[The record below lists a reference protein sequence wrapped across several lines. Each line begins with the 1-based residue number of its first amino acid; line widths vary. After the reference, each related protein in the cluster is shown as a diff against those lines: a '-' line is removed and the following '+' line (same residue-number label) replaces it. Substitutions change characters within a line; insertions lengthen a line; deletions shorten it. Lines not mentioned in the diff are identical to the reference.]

1 MPLHGYGD
9 FDESEPVFMNAIQ
22 DSNVDKVGEALKAQ
36 RFQMLE
42 DIAHELSSG
51 SVVFPT
57 CFDAALRLR
66 KELQNP
72 DLSITQIARVV
83 ALEPLVAT
91 RLMQLAGSV
100 LHSPDGTPAGD
111 LQAAINRLGVDLV
124 RTTALAIA
132 MSQLLRSKET
142 ALFGD
147 FARALWGHSIRAAA
161 ATRLL
166 AQTYT
171 HSRIN
176 PDQALLAGLVHD
188 LGAFY
193 MLYRAVQYEEL
204 RMRPETVKYLMLQW
218 HESIGVSLLSA
229 LGLPEQIVNAVADH
243 DQPRSLPETLRT
255 LEDLVYVGNIL
266 AGSDFEWMHQNA
278 DSHAGHVGAIIQRY
292 AELLP
297 KIEADAREMQAV
309 FS

>member
-1 MPLHGYGD
+1 
-9 FDESEPVFMNAIQ
+9 MNMIQ
-22 DSNVDKVGEALKAQ
+22 DANVDKVGEALKAQ

-42 DIAHELSSG
+42 DIARELSSG

-72 DLSITQIARVV
+72 DLPIPRMVKVV

-91 RLMQLAGSV
+91 RLMQMAGSV
-100 LHSPDGTPAGD
+100 LYSRDGTPARD
-111 LQAAINRLGVDLV
+111 LQAAIHRLGVELV
-124 RTTALAIA
+124 RTSALAIA
-132 MSQLLRSKET
+132 MSQLLRAKET
-142 ALFGD
+142 AVFGD
-147 FARALWGHSIRAAA
+147 FAKALWGHSIRTAA

-171 HSRIN
+171 RIN

-193 MLYRAVQYEEL
+193 MLYRAAQYEEL
-204 RMRPETVKYLMLQW
+204 RVRPGTVKHVMLQW
-218 HESIGVSLLSA
+218 HEGIGVSLLSA
-229 LGLPEQIVNAVADH
+229 LGLPEDIVNAVTDH
-243 DQPRSLPETLRT
+243 DQPRSLPDPLRT
-255 LEDLVYVGNIL
+255 LGDLVYVGNLL
-266 AGSDFEWMHQNA
+266 AGSHLEWFGQ
-278 DSHAGHVGAIIQRY
+278 DAGIDAAGGQVDAVRSLY

-297 KIEADAREMQAV
+297 QIEADSLEMQAV
-309 FS
+309 LS

>member
-1 MPLHGYGD
+1 
-9 FDESEPVFMNAIQ
+9 MNMIQ
-22 DSNVDKVGEALKAQ
+22 DANVDKVGEALKAQ

-42 DIAHELSSG
+42 DIARELSSG

-72 DLSITQIARVV
+72 DLPIPRMVKVV

-91 RLMQLAGSV
+91 RLMQMAGSV
-100 LHSPDGTPAGD
+100 LYSPDGTPARD
-111 LQAAINRLGVDLV
+111 LQAAIHRLGVELV
-124 RTTALAIA
+124 RTSALAIA
-132 MSQLLRSKET
+132 MSQLLRAKET
-142 ALFGD
+142 AVFGD
-147 FARALWGHSIRAAA
+147 FAKALWGHSIRTAA

-171 HSRIN
+171 RIN

-193 MLYRAVQYEEL
+193 MLYRAAQYEEL
-204 RMRPETVKYLMLQW
+204 RVRPGTVKHVMLQW
-218 HESIGVSLLSA
+218 HEGIGVSLLSA
-229 LGLPEQIVNAVADH
+229 LGLPEDIVNAVTDH
-243 DQPRSLPETLRT
+243 DQPRSLPEPLRT
-255 LEDLVYVGNIL
+255 LGDLVYVGNLL
-266 AGSDFEWMHQNA
+266 AGSHLEWFGQ
-278 DSHAGHVGAIIQRY
+278 DAGIEAAGGQVDAVRSLY

-297 KIEADAREMQAV
+297 QIEADSLEMQAV
-309 FS
+309 LS

>member
-1 MPLHGYGD
+1 
-9 FDESEPVFMNAIQ
+9 MNMIQ
-22 DSNVDKVGEALKAQ
+22 DANVDKVGEALKAQ

-42 DIAHELSSG
+42 DIARELSSG

-72 DLSITQIARVV
+72 DLPIPRMVKVV

-91 RLMQLAGSV
+91 RLMQMAGSV
-100 LHSPDGTPAGD
+100 LYSPDGTPARD
-111 LQAAINRLGVDLV
+111 LQAAIHRLGVELV
-124 RTTALAIA
+124 RTSALAIA
-132 MSQLLRSKET
+132 MSQLLRAKET
-142 ALFGD
+142 AVFGD
-147 FARALWGHSIRAAA
+147 FAKALWGHSIRTAA

-171 HSRIN
+171 RIN

-193 MLYRAVQYEEL
+193 MLYRAAQYEEL
-204 RMRPETVKYLMLQW
+204 RVRPSTVKHVMLQW
-218 HESIGVSLLSA
+218 HEGIGVSLLSA
-229 LGLPEQIVNAVADH
+229 LGLPEDIVNAVTDH
-243 DQPRSLPETLRT
+243 DQPRSLPDPLRT
-255 LEDLVYVGNIL
+255 LGDLVYVGNLL
-266 AGSDFEWMHQNA
+266 AGSHLEWFGQ
-278 DSHAGHVGAIIQRY
+278 DAGIEAAGGQVDAVRSLY

-297 KIEADAREMQAV
+297 QIEADSLEMQAV
-309 FS
+309 LS

>member
-1 MPLHGYGD
+1 
-9 FDESEPVFMNAIQ
+9 MNMIQ
-22 DSNVDKVGEALKAQ
+22 DANVDKVGEALKAQ

-42 DIAHELSSG
+42 DIARELSSG

-72 DLSITQIARVV
+72 DLPIPRMVKVV

-91 RLMQLAGSV
+91 RLMQMAGSV
-100 LHSPDGTPAGD
+100 LYSPDGTPARD
-111 LQAAINRLGVDLV
+111 LQAAIHRLGVELV
-124 RTTALAIA
+124 RTSALAIA
-132 MSQLLRSKET
+132 MSQLLRAKET
-142 ALFGD
+142 AVFGD
-147 FARALWGHSIRAAA
+147 FAKALWGHSIRTAA

-171 HSRIN
+171 RIN

-193 MLYRAVQYEEL
+193 MLYRAAQYEEL
-204 RMRPETVKYLMLQW
+204 RVRPGTVKHVMLQW
-218 HESIGVSLLSA
+218 HEGIGVSLLSA
-229 LGLPEQIVNAVADH
+229 LGLPEDIVNAVTVH
-243 DQPRSLPETLRT
+243 DQPRSLPDPLRT
-255 LEDLVYVGNIL
+255 LGDLVYVGNLL
-266 AGSDFEWMHQNA
+266 AGSHLEWFGQ
-278 DSHAGHVGAIIQRY
+278 DAGIDAAGGQVDAVRSLY

-297 KIEADAREMQAV
+297 QIEADSLEMQAV
-309 FS
+309 LS

>member
-1 MPLHGYGD
+1 
-9 FDESEPVFMNAIQ
+9 MNMIQ
-22 DSNVDKVGEALKAQ
+22 DANVDKVGEALKAQ

-42 DIAHELSSG
+42 DIARELSSG

-72 DLSITQIARVV
+72 DLPIPRMVKVV

-91 RLMQLAGSV
+91 RLIQMAGSV
-100 LHSPDGTPAGD
+100 LYSPDGTPARD
-111 LQAAINRLGVDLV
+111 LQAAIHRLGVELV
-124 RTTALAIA
+124 RTSALAIA
-132 MSQLLRSKET
+132 MSQLLRAKET
-142 ALFGD
+142 AVFGD
-147 FARALWGHSIRAAA
+147 FAKALWGHSIRTAA

-171 HSRIN
+171 RIN

-193 MLYRAVQYEEL
+193 MLYRAAQYEEL
-204 RMRPETVKYLMLQW
+204 RVRPGTVKHVMLQW
-218 HESIGVSLLSA
+218 HEGIGVSLLSA
-229 LGLPEQIVNAVADH
+229 LGLPEDIVNAVTDH
-243 DQPRSLPETLRT
+243 DQPRSLPDPLRT
-255 LEDLVYVGNIL
+255 LGDLVYVGNLL
-266 AGSDFEWMHQNA
+266 AGSHLEWFGQ
-278 DSHAGHVGAIIQRY
+278 DAGIEAAGGQVDAVRSLY

-297 KIEADAREMQAV
+297 QIEADSLEMQAV
-309 FS
+309 LS

>member
-1 MPLHGYGD
+1 
-9 FDESEPVFMNAIQ
+9 MNMIQ
-22 DSNVDKVGEALKAQ
+22 DANVDKVGEALKAQ

-42 DIAHELSSG
+42 DIARELSSG

-72 DLSITQIARVV
+72 DLPIPRMVKVV

-91 RLMQLAGSV
+91 RLMQMAGSV
-100 LHSPDGTPAGD
+100 LYSPDGTPARD
-111 LQAAINRLGVDLV
+111 LQAAIHRLGVELV
-124 RTTALAIA
+124 RTSALAIA
-132 MSQLLRSKET
+132 MSQLLRAKET
-142 ALFGD
+142 AVFGD
-147 FARALWGHSIRAAA
+147 FAKALWGHSIRTAA

-171 HSRIN
+171 RIN

-193 MLYRAVQYEEL
+193 MLYRAAQYEEL
-204 RMRPETVKYLMLQW
+204 RVRPGTVKHVMLQW
-218 HESIGVSLLSA
+218 HEGIGVSLLSA
-229 LGLPEQIVNAVADH
+229 LGLPEDIVNAVTDH
-243 DQPRSLPETLRT
+243 DQPRSLPDPLRT
-255 LEDLVYVGNIL
+255 LGDLVYVGNLL
-266 AGSDFEWMHQNA
+266 AGSHLEWFGQ
-278 DSHAGHVGAIIQRY
+278 DAGIEAAGGQVDAVRSLY

-297 KIEADAREMQAV
+297 QIEADSLEMQV
-309 FS
+309 VLS

>member
-1 MPLHGYGD
+1 
-9 FDESEPVFMNAIQ
+9 MNVIQ
-22 DSNVDKVGEALKAQ
+22 DPSIDKVGEALKAQ
-36 RFQMLE
+36 RFKMLE
-42 DIAHELSSG
+42 DIARELSSD

-57 CFDAALRLR
+57 CFDVALRLR

-72 DLSITQIARVV
+72 DLSIPRMAKVV

-100 LHSPDGTPAGD
+100 LHSPDGTPARD
-111 LQAAINRLGVDLV
+111 LQVAINRLGVELV

-147 FARALWGHSIRAAA
+147 FAKALWGHSIGVAAA
-161 ATRLL
+161 ARLL
-166 AQTYT
+166 AQTFT
-171 HSRIN
+171 RIN

-193 MLYRAVQYEEL
+193 MLYRAAQYEEL

-229 LGLPEQIVNAVADH
+229 LGLPEQIVNAVVDH
-243 DQPRSLPETLRT
+243 DQPRPLPDTLRT

-266 AGSDFEWMHQNA
+266 ASSHLEWMHQDA
-278 DSHAGHVGAIIQRY
+278 DPRAAQFGAVSQRY

-297 KIEADAREMQAV
+297 KIETDAREMQAI

>member
-1 MPLHGYGD
+1 
-9 FDESEPVFMNAIQ
+9 MNMIQ
-22 DSNVDKVGEALKAQ
+22 DANVDKVGDALKAQ
-36 RFQMLE
+36 RFHMLE
-42 DIAHELSSG
+42 DIARELSSG

-72 DLSITQIARVV
+72 DLPIPRMVKVV

-91 RLMQLAGSV
+91 RLIQMAGSV
-100 LHSPDGTPAGD
+100 LYSPDGTPARD
-111 LQAAINRLGVDLV
+111 LQAAIHRLGVELV

-132 MSQLLRSKET
+132 MSQLLRAKET
-142 ALFGD
+142 AVFGD
-147 FARALWGHSIRAAA
+147 FAKALWGHSIRTAA

-171 HSRIN
+171 RIN

-193 MLYRAVQYEEL
+193 MLYRAAQYEEL
-204 RMRPETVKYLMLQW
+204 RVRPGTVKHVMLQW
-218 HESIGVSLLSA
+218 HEGIGVSLLSA
-229 LGLPEQIVNAVADH
+229 LGLPEDIVNAVTDH
-243 DQPRSLPETLRT
+243 DQPRSLPEPLRT
-255 LEDLVYVGNIL
+255 LGDLVYVGNLL
-266 AGSDFEWMHQNA
+266 AGSHLEWFGP
-278 DSHAGHVGAIIQRY
+278 DAGIETAGGQVDAVRSLY

-297 KIEADAREMQAV
+297 QIEADSLEMQV
-309 FS
+309 VLS

>member
-1 MPLHGYGD
+1 
-9 FDESEPVFMNAIQ
+9 MNMIQ
-22 DSNVDKVGEALKAQ
+22 DANVDKVGEALKAQ

-42 DIAHELSSG
+42 DIARELSSG

-72 DLSITQIARVV
+72 DLPIPRMVKVV

-91 RLMQLAGSV
+91 RLMQMAGSV
-100 LHSPDGTPAGD
+100 LYSPDGTPARD
-111 LQAAINRLGVDLV
+111 LQAAIHRLGVELV
-124 RTTALAIA
+124 RTSALAIA
-132 MSQLLRSKET
+132 MSQLLRAKET
-142 ALFGD
+142 AVFGD
-147 FARALWGHSIRAAA
+147 FAKALWGHSIRTAA

-171 HSRIN
+171 RIN

-193 MLYRAVQYEEL
+193 MLYRAAQYEEL
-204 RMRPETVKYLMLQW
+204 RVRPGTVKHVMLQW
-218 HESIGVSLLSA
+218 HEGIGVSLLSA
-229 LGLPEQIVNAVADH
+229 LGLPEDIVNAVTDH
-243 DQPRSLPETLRT
+243 DQPRSLPDPLRT
-255 LEDLVYVGNIL
+255 LGDLVYVGNLL
-266 AGSDFEWMHQNA
+266 AGSHLEWFGQ
-278 DSHAGHVGAIIQRY
+278 DAGTEAACGQVEAVRSLY

-297 KIEADAREMQAV
+297 QIEADSLEMQAV
-309 FS
+309 LS

>member
-1 MPLHGYGD
+1 
-9 FDESEPVFMNAIQ
+9 MNMIQ
-22 DSNVDKVGEALKAQ
+22 DANVDKVGEALKAQ

-42 DIAHELSSG
+42 DIARELSSG

-72 DLSITQIARVV
+72 DLPIPRMVKVV

-91 RLMQLAGSV
+91 RLMQMAGSV
-100 LHSPDGTPAGD
+100 LYSPDGTPARD
-111 LQAAINRLGVDLV
+111 LQAAIHRLGVELV
-124 RTTALAIA
+124 RTSALAIA
-132 MSQLLRSKET
+132 MSQLLRAKET
-142 ALFGD
+142 AVFGD
-147 FARALWGHSIRAAA
+147 FAKALWGHSIRTAA

-171 HSRIN
+171 RIN

-193 MLYRAVQYEEL
+193 MLYRAAQYEEL
-204 RMRPETVKYLMLQW
+204 RVRPGTVKHVMLQW
-218 HESIGVSLLSA
+218 HEGIGVSLLSA
-229 LGLPEQIVNAVADH
+229 LGLPEDIVNAVTDH
-243 DQPRSLPETLRT
+243 DQPRSLPDPLRT
-255 LEDLVYVGNIL
+255 LGDLVYVGNLL
-266 AGSDFEWMHQNA
+266 AGSHLEWFGP
-278 DSHAGHVGAIIQRY
+278 DAGIEAAGGQVDAVRSLY

-297 KIEADAREMQAV
+297 QIEADSLEMQAV
-309 FS
+309 LS

>member
-1 MPLHGYGD
+1 
-9 FDESEPVFMNAIQ
+9 MNMIQ
-22 DSNVDKVGEALKAQ
+22 DANVDKVGEALKAQ

-42 DIAHELSSG
+42 DIARELSSG

-72 DLSITQIARVV
+72 DLPIPRMVKVV

-91 RLMQLAGSV
+91 RLMQMAGSV
-100 LHSPDGTPAGD
+100 LYSPDGTPARD
-111 LQAAINRLGVDLV
+111 LQAAIHRLGVELV
-124 RTTALAIA
+124 RTSALAIA
-132 MSQLLRSKET
+132 MSQLLRAKET
-142 ALFGD
+142 AVFGD
-147 FARALWGHSIRAAA
+147 FAKALWGHSIRTAA

-171 HSRIN
+171 RIN

-193 MLYRAVQYEEL
+193 MLYRAAQYEEL
-204 RMRPETVKYLMLQW
+204 RVRPGTVKHVMLQW
-218 HESIGVSLLSA
+218 HEGIGVSLLSA
-229 LGLPEQIVNAVADH
+229 LGLPEDIVNAVTDH
-243 DQPRSLPETLRT
+243 DQPRSLPDPLRT
-255 LEDLVYVGNIL
+255 LGDLVYVGNLL
-266 AGSDFEWMHQNA
+266 AGSHLEWFGQ
-278 DSHAGHVGAIIQRY
+278 DAGIDAAGGQVDAVRSLY

-297 KIEADAREMQAV
+297 QIEADSLEMQAV
-309 FS
+309 LS

>member
-1 MPLHGYGD
+1 
-9 FDESEPVFMNAIQ
+9 MNMIQ
-22 DSNVDKVGEALKAQ
+22 DANVDKVGDALKAQ

-42 DIAHELSSG
+42 DIARELSLG

-72 DLSITQIARVV
+72 DLPIPRMVKVV

-91 RLMQLAGSV
+91 RLIQMAGSV
-100 LHSPDGTPAGD
+100 LYSPDGTPARD
-111 LQAAINRLGVDLV
+111 LQAAIHRLGVELV

-132 MSQLLRSKET
+132 MSQLLRAKET
-142 ALFGD
+142 AVFGD
-147 FARALWGHSIRAAA
+147 FAKALWGHSIRTAA

-171 HSRIN
+171 RIN

-193 MLYRAVQYEEL
+193 MLYRAAQYEEL
-204 RMRPETVKYLMLQW
+204 RVRPGTVKHVMLQW
-218 HESIGVSLLSA
+218 HEGIGVSLLSA
-229 LGLPEQIVNAVADH
+229 LGLPEDIVNAVTDH
-243 DQPRSLPETLRT
+243 DQPRSLPEPLRT
-255 LEDLVYVGNIL
+255 LGDLVYVGNLL
-266 AGSDFEWMHQNA
+266 AGSHLEWFGP
-278 DSHAGHVGAIIQRY
+278 DAGIETAGGQVDAVRSLY

-297 KIEADAREMQAV
+297 QIEADSLEMQV
-309 FS
+309 VLS

>member
-1 MPLHGYGD
+1 
-9 FDESEPVFMNAIQ
+9 MNMIQ
-22 DSNVDKVGEALKAQ
+22 DANVDKVGEALKAQ

-42 DIAHELSSG
+42 DIARELSSG

-72 DLSITQIARVV
+72 DLPIPRMVKVV

-91 RLMQLAGSV
+91 RLIQMAGSV
-100 LHSPDGTPAGD
+100 LYSPDGTPARD
-111 LQAAINRLGVDLV
+111 LQAAIHRLGVELV
-124 RTTALAIA
+124 RTSALAIA
-132 MSQLLRSKET
+132 MSQLLRAKET
-142 ALFGD
+142 AVFGD
-147 FARALWGHSIRAAA
+147 FAKALWGHSIRTAA

-171 HSRIN
+171 RIN

-193 MLYRAVQYEEL
+193 MLYRAAQYEEL
-204 RMRPETVKYLMLQW
+204 RVRPGTVKHVMLQW
-218 HESIGVSLLSA
+218 HEGIGVSLLSA
-229 LGLPEQIVNAVADH
+229 LGLPEDIVNAVTDH
-243 DQPRSLPETLRT
+243 DQPRSLPDPLRT
-255 LEDLVYVGNIL
+255 LGDLVYVGNLL
-266 AGSDFEWMHQNA
+266 AGSHLEWFGQ
-278 DSHAGHVGAIIQRY
+278 DAGIDAAGGQVDAVRSLY

-297 KIEADAREMQAV
+297 QIEADSLEMQAV
-309 FS
+309 LS

>member
-1 MPLHGYGD
+1 
-9 FDESEPVFMNAIQ
+9 MNMIQ
-22 DSNVDKVGEALKAQ
+22 DANVDKVGEALKAQ

-42 DIAHELSSG
+42 DIARELSSG

-72 DLSITQIARVV
+72 DLPIPRMVKVV

-91 RLMQLAGSV
+91 RLMQMAGSV
-100 LHSPDGTPAGD
+100 LYSPDGTPARD
-111 LQAAINRLGVDLV
+111 LQAAIHRLGVELV
-124 RTTALAIA
+124 RTSALAIA
-132 MSQLLRSKET
+132 MSQLLRAKET
-142 ALFGD
+142 AVFGD
-147 FARALWGHSIRAAA
+147 FAKALWGHSIRTAA

-171 HSRIN
+171 RIN

-193 MLYRAVQYEEL
+193 MLYRAAQYEEL
-204 RMRPETVKYLMLQW
+204 RVRPGTVKHVMLQW
-218 HESIGVSLLSA
+218 HEGIGVSLLSA
-229 LGLPEQIVNAVADH
+229 LGLPEDIVNAVTDH
-243 DQPRSLPETLRT
+243 DQPRSLPDPLRT
-255 LEDLVYVGNIL
+255 LGDLVYVGNLL
-266 AGSDFEWMHQNA
+266 AGSHLEWFGQ
-278 DSHAGHVGAIIQRY
+278 DAGIEAAGGQVDAVRSLY

-297 KIEADAREMQAV
+297 QIEADSLEMQAV
-309 FS
+309 LS

>member
-1 MPLHGYGD
+1 
-9 FDESEPVFMNAIQ
+9 MNMIQ
-22 DSNVDKVGEALKAQ
+22 DANVDKVGEALKAQ

-42 DIAHELSSG
+42 DIARELSSG

-72 DLSITQIARVV
+72 DLPIPRMVKVV

-91 RLMQLAGSV
+91 RLMQMAGSV
-100 LHSPDGTPAGD
+100 LYSPDGTPARD
-111 LQAAINRLGVDLV
+111 LQAAIHRLGVELV
-124 RTTALAIA
+124 RTSALAIA
-132 MSQLLRSKET
+132 MSQLLRAKET
-142 ALFGD
+142 AVFGD
-147 FARALWGHSIRAAA
+147 FAKALWGHSIRTAA

-171 HSRIN
+171 RIN

-193 MLYRAVQYEEL
+193 MLYRAAQYEEL
-204 RMRPETVKYLMLQW
+204 RVRPGTVKHVMLQW
-218 HESIGVSLLSA
+218 HEGIGVSLLSA
-229 LGLPEQIVNAVADH
+229 LGLPEDIVNAVTDH
-243 DQPRSLPETLRT
+243 DQPRSLPDPLRT
-255 LEDLVYVGNIL
+255 LGDLVYVGNLL
-266 AGSDFEWMHQNA
+266 AGSHLEWFGQ
-278 DSHAGHVGAIIQRY
+278 DAGIEAAGGQVDAVRSFY

-297 KIEADAREMQAV
+297 QIEADSLEMQAV
-309 FS
+309 LS

>member
-1 MPLHGYGD
+1 MS
-9 FDESEPVFMNAIQ
+9 FMDESEQVFVMNVIE
-22 DSNVDKVGEALKAQ
+22 DPSVDKVGEALKAQ

-42 DIAHELSSG
+42 DIARELSSE

-72 DLSITQIARVV
+72 DLSIPHLARIV

-100 LHSPDGTPAGD
+100 LHSPDGTPARD
-111 LQAAINRLGVDLV
+111 LQAAINRLGVELV

-142 ALFGD
+142 AVFGD
-147 FARALWGHSIRAAA
+147 FARALWGHSIRAAS

-166 AQTYT
+166 AQAHT
-171 HSRIN
+171 RIN

-193 MLYRAVQYEEL
+193 MLYRAAQYDEL
-204 RMRPETVKYLMLQW
+204 RVRPETVKHLMWQW
-218 HESIGVSLLSA
+218 HEGIGVSLLNA
-229 LGLPEQIVNAVADH
+229 LGLPEEIVNAVVDH

-255 LEDLVYVGNIL
+255 LEDLVHVGNLL
-266 AGSDFEWMHQNA
+266 AGSHLEWFDQDA
-278 DSHAGHVGAIIQRY
+278 DPAAGQVGVVRQRY
-292 AELLP
+292 ADLLP
-297 KIEADAREMQAV
+297 KIEMDAQEMLSV